1 MWRLKDQTHLKYITE
16 RERERIIGERESEER
31 TVRKKEKGCQIERQ
45 REIELGE
52 KETDLLET
60 DEREREICN

>member
-1 MWRLKDQTHLKYITE
+1 MWRLKDQTHLKYIRE

-52 KETDLLET
+52 KERDL
-60 DEREREICN
+60 

>member
-31 TVRKKEKGCQIERQ
+31 TVRKKEKGCQIESQ
-45 REIELGE
+45 KEIELGE
-52 KETDLLET
+52 KERDLLET
-60 DEREREICN
+60 DEREREI